1 MNLQKNNYHFNLEK
15 MKSIRYHIIAGALAL
30 MATGC
35 SDDVINAGKNPAKT
49 GDEVQFGLSLPGK
62 GSRTVYGEET
72 ETGFPIYW
80 VNGDKV
86 RVASPQCLSGR
97 NSAEYQI
104 AVNSATQNYAT
115 NMTRT
120 GEYGVQW
127 GDAETADFY
136 SIYPSSASTSLEVE
150 GNAVVTTLHVDATQF
165 ASTTDNGTSYYAQ
178 PAEMGNVVMYAKTTG
193 VQKTED
199 AVELQYTPFSTVLEF
214 EINAPSTN
222 SGSEQSAITI
232 QSLTLTAPT
241 ETTIAGD
248 FGFTFPASAGAS
260 PSIEAAKGGSNT
272 ITMHFLDNN
281 QYTTVL
287 STTKTTLKAK
297 MCLMP
302 ISGVESI
309 LGWTVAVNTSAGTF
323 SKTIKDSDLTGKN
336 TALAPGMVHKIKL
349 PTLNYAS
356 QEWVYSLTNWITSL
370 PDYTNIYLSELSLPG
385 AWYAGST
392 EAYQA
397 TNDIATLWNAGVRA
411 FAVETRTTSTG
422 KTAILGFPEAQTTP
436 NGIALSGSQ
445 KNSTG
450 TYSAGTNSLGT
461 GSTSNAKVSYSG
473 TSIATIITN
482 IANQVKSD
490 EYGVLVLSYAD
501 GGNSGHRPVDYGAW
515 LQLLYDAYN
524 GLNDTVKEKIYQGQV
539 TANTTVKD
547 VLGKLILK
555 INVDENIAMSGSVS
569 STNFA
574 YANNLP
580 ALFSYN
586 PFLIQMEGADYT
598 RPYYSNLSWS
608 NWGDGTDYRTCDLVA
623 NLSDISETDA
633 ASKFI
638 WVFSSANRTQLN
650 SGTDTT
656 IPKYENRQTALKA
669 MMTFSKTVYERS
681 NHNVWFYFNCGG
693 TEAESSTSD
702 SPSPTAFATEMN
714 GWLLNTINA
723 KTDPSP
729 LGIVMFN
736 QCTGANDTYH
746 GADIIKA
753 IIEMNSKFYL
763 KHAGVSGGTST
774 GGSSGTGGS
783 GGTSAGGTET
793 NKAQNNATFTSGGP
807 AF

>member
-1 MNLQKNNYHFNLEK
+1 MFAVLASSCKDMLNPEEIEK
-15 MKSIRYHIIAGALAL
+15 A
-30 MATGC
+30 
-35 SDDVINAGKNPAKT
+35 NP
-49 GDEVQFGLSLPGK
+49 GDEVVFGAALPGNTK
-62 GSRTVYGEET
+62 TVYGEET
-72 ETGFPIYW
+72 SSGFPIYW

-104 AVNSATQNYAT
+104 AVAGPTQNFASS
-115 NMTRT
+115 MTKT
-120 GEYGVQW
+120 GDTGVQW
-127 GDAETADFY
+127 GDAEAADFY
-136 SIYPSSASTSLEVE
+136 SIYPSSASTALEVS
-150 GNAVVTTLHVDATQF
+150 GDGVTTTLHVDATQF

-178 PAEMGNVVMYAKTTG
+178 PAEMGNVVMYAKTAG
-193 VQKTED
+193 VTSGST
-199 AVELQYTPFSTVLEF
+199 VELHYTPFSTVLEF
-214 EINAPSTN
+214 EINASDKVVADKQT
-222 SGSEQSAITI
+222 EITI

-241 ETTIAGD
+241 GTIIAGD
-248 FGFTFPASAGAS
+248 FGFTFPTGESTT
-260 PSIEAAKGGSNT
+260 PSIEAATGGSNA

-302 ISGVESI
+302 ISSVESI

-323 SKTIKDSDLTGKN
+323 TKTIKDTDLTGKN
-336 TALAPGMVHKIKL
+336 TALAPGKVHKIKL

-356 QEWVYSLTNWITSL
+356 QEWVYNTANWITSL
-370 PDYTNIYLSELSLPG
+370 PDYTNIYLSEISLPG
-385 AWYAGST
+385 AWYAGSK

-397 TNDIATLWNAGVRA
+397 TTDIATLWNAGVRA
-411 FAVETRTTSTG
+411 FAVETKTTATTG
-422 KTAILGFPEAQTTP
+422 TFIKRAQDTP

-445 KNSTG
+445 NNSELN
-450 TYSAGTNSLGT
+450 YSAGTNSLGT
-461 GSTSNAKVSYSG
+461 GSTSDDKVSYSG

-490 EYGVLVLSYAD
+490 EFGVLVLSYAD
-501 GGNSGHRPVDYGAW
+501 GGESGHRPVDYGAW
-515 LQLLYDAYN
+515 LQLLYNAYN
-524 GLNDTVKEKIYQGQV
+524 GLDATVKGKIYQGQV
-539 TANTTVKD
+539 TANTTVNS

-555 INVDENIAMSGSVS
+555 INVDANIAMSGSVG
-569 STNFA
+569 STSFA

-608 NWGDGTDYRTCDLVA
+608 NWGDGTDYRTYDLVA
-623 NLSDISETDA
+623 NLSRISESDA
-633 ASKFI
+633 ANKFI

-656 IPKYENRQTALKA
+656 IPKYENRQAALKA
-669 MMTFSKTVYERS
+669 MMEFSKTVYDRS

-693 TEAESSTSD
+693 TQATTALGGD
-702 SPSPTAFATEMN
+702 TPSPTNFASTMN
-714 GWLLNTINA
+714 SWLLNTINA
-723 KTDPSP
+723 KTDASP

-736 QCTGANDTYH
+736 QCTSDTYN
-746 GADIIKA
+746 GPAIVKA

-763 KHAGVSGGTST
+763 KHAGTSGGST
-774 GGSSGTGGS
+774 GGDATPAAENDATVGDGGE
-783 GGTSAGGTET
+783 AI
-793 NKAQNNATFTSGGP
+793 
-807 AF
+807 